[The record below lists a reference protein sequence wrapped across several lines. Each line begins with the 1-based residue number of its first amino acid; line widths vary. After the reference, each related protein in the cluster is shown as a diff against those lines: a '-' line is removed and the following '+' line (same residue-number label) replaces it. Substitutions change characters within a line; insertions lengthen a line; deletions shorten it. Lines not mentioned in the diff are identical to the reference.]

1 MIAAEAADNVLR
13 IDRHFAAPRPFVFAL
28 WADPALL
35 RTWWGPA
42 GMRLAACEID
52 FRPGGRWRYH
62 MTAPGVSHWTTGVYH
77 EILPGER
84 LVFSYD
90 FNDLDVHSVV
100 SVRFA
105 EAGAGTG
112 MQFCQTG
119 FPNAAERQGHGGGWG
134 STFQILEEVL
144 LRLHGIGSVFPDL
157 PPARRDGVARDLEAA
172 RQRFYEDLA
181 ASRGKE

>member
-1 MIAAEAADNVLR
+1 MIALDNPENVLR

-42 GMRLAACEID
+42 GLRLATCEID

-90 FNDLDVHSVV
+90 FDDMDVHSVV

-105 EAGAGTG
+105 DADSGTE

-119 FPNAAERQGHGGGWG
+119 FPHPAERDGHGRGWA
-134 STFQILEEVL
+134 STFEILEEVL
-144 LRLHGIGSVFPDL
+144 LRLHGIGSVLPDL
-157 PPARRDGVARDLEAA
+157 PPARKDGVARDLEAA
-172 RQRFYEDLA
+172 RERFEA
-181 ASRGKE
+181 EQANAEVRK